1 MAVMYTDNII
11 ATLES
16 HAKLNGNKIA
26 FEYLGRQ
33 SGGIQSLTYA
43 DLNERVQHQA
53 QILMNIVD
61 SGDRAVLLFE
71 PGLAGIVWLRRR
83 KNRLMNC
90 IANMVV
96 MRLQKF

>member
-1 MAVMYTDNII
+1 MAVMCTDNII

-43 DLNERVQHQA
+43 DLNERVQQA
-53 QILMNIVD
+53 
-61 SGDRAVLLFE
+61 LLH
-71 PGLAGIVWLRRR
+71 
-83 KNRLMNC
+83 K
-90 IANMVV
+90 
-96 MRLQKF
+96 